1 MTTKA
6 KNSKAKY
13 RNYTAPTGG
22 WGSVKSLGVHS
33 ISQRALHTLQ
43 GLMKDHNKPGG
54 YMCTSCAWARP
65 GKPHLGE
72 FCENGAK
79 ATFWDLTAKRA
90 APEFFQKHS
99 VSELLTWTD
108 YDLEDT
114 GRLTH
119 PLRYDPASDRLVEV
133 TWEEAFAAIGSKL
146 KTYEPKKVVF
156 YASGRAS
163 LETSYMYQ
171 LLARAY
177 GNNNLPD
184 SSNMCHETTS
194 VALPQS
200 IGTPVGTILLED
212 YKHTD
217 CILSF
222 GQNVGT
228 NAPRL
233 LHTLQEVRE
242 RDVPI
247 IVFNPLRE
255 RGWEEFVSPQNPV
268 QMVTGKAT
276 QIATQY
282 YQLSAAGDIAAIA
295 GMAKFLLEWDD
306 QAKINGTAGVLDQAF
321 IDEHTHGFDEFEAH
335 LRSLDWDELTEISG
349 LPKSAMEAAAR
360 TYANA
365 KNVIAIYGM
374 GLTQHRY
381 GVSSIQMLVN
391 LMLMRGNIGRPGA
404 GMCPVRGHSNVQ
416 GQRTV
421 GIAEKV
427 ELVPLDKLKELYHFE
442 PPREDGLNTVDA
454 CEEIVAGR
462 ISAFISLGGNFIR
475 AIPDSKLMEEKW
487 RTMDL
492 SVQIAT
498 KLNKSHLVMAKNTY
512 ILPTIVRS
520 EIDEQQ
526 TGPQVVTMEDST
538 TCIMSS
544 RGKYKPAHEGLLSE
558 PKIVAEMAKACL
570 SGEAK
575 IPWDE
580 WVGNY
585 ALIRDAIEATYPEQF
600 KDFNARM
607 DIPGGFARPVAARHR
622 KWETDTGKAN
632 FKLPKGLYAG
642 FDLGQGK
649 DKDVLRLVT
658 LRSNDQFNTTVY
670 GYSDRLRG
678 IEKSRMI
685 VMINSDDRI
694 RLGFKKDQFVR
705 LEAVSDDG
713 VDRHLSGLQLI
724 DYNIP
729 AGTCAGYFPEL
740 NCLVPL
746 WQYAEESMTPASK
759 SVPVRVVAQ

>member
-6 KNSKAKY
+6 KTTKAKY
-13 RNYTAPTGG
+13 RQYTAPTGG
-22 WGSVKSLGVHS
+22 WGSVKSLAVHS
-33 ISQRALHTLQ
+33 ISQRALHTLP

-79 ATFWDLTAKRA
+79 ATFWDLTSKRA
-90 APEFFQKHS
+90 APEFFQHHS
-99 VSELLTWTD
+99 VSELLTWPD

-133 TWEEAFAAIGSKL
+133 TWEEAFADIGAKL

-233 LHTLQEVRE
+233 LHTLQEVRQ

-268 QMVTGKAT
+268 QMVTGDAT

-295 GMAKFLLEWDD
+295 GMAKYLLEWDD
-306 QAKINGTAGVLDQAF
+306 QAKAFGTARVLDQAF
-321 IDEHTHGFDEFEAH
+321 IDEHTHGFFEFEAH
-335 LRSLDWDELTEISG
+335 LRSLNWDELVAISG
-349 LPKSAMEAAAR
+349 LPRSAMEAAAR

-365 KNVIAIYGM
+365 NNVIAIYGM

-391 LMLMRGNIGRPGA
+391 LMLMRGNIGRQGA

-427 ELVPLDKLKELYHFE
+427 RLVPLDRLKELYHFE

-475 AIPDSKLMEEKW
+475 AVPDSQLMEDKW
-487 RTMDL
+487 RAMDL

-498 KLNKSHLVMAKNTY
+498 KLNKSHLVMAKTTY

-520 EIDEQQ
+520 EIDQQ
-526 TGPQVVTMEDST
+526 QSGPQAVTMEDST

-558 PKIVAEMAKACL
+558 PKIVAELAKACL
-570 SGEAK
+570 SSEAK
-575 IPWDE
+575 IPWDG

-622 KWETDTGKAN
+622 QWETDTGKAN
-632 FKLPKGLYAG
+632 FKLPKALYAG
-642 FDLGQGK
+642 FDLGQ

-670 GYSDRLRG
+670 GYTDRLRG

-694 RLGFKKDQFVR
+694 RLGFNKDQFVR

-713 VDRHLSGLQLI
+713 IDRHLSGLQLI